1 MIDVPEQTC
10 APASMVTWQSLAIA
24 FALHALL
31 FLLFWGF
38 AFFTPR
44 EEEKKE
50 PEIIPIDL
58 TIVPPWAK
66 KTDDLKPD
74 PRPPPPKQK
83 AVKPPKTAKPEKVKE
98 EVPLMTGLAVEQVK
112 VEPEKEP
119 EKKPEIKPE
128 KKPEKKPEMKRGDL
142 KNKAKLQKTPPKP
155 QKPEPK
161 LKDTA
166 KLNKVPAPPAPPP
179 PPDIKIPDS
188 VRDFGKGTASED
200 PLKNIDMKKMLE
212 QGYRYGARNQLATS
226 EEQLC
231 LSLIKR
237 AINREWDKESF
248 NYHEGLRNIQVKL
261 QLGID
266 GKVRGFMVLSGSG
279 DADVDR
285 TAHNALTRLRGTKI
299 NGLTEQFLTKYPELN
314 TVMEPKM
321 GH

>member
-1 MIDVPEQTC
+1 
-10 APASMVTWQSLAIA
+10 MVTWQSLAIA

-31 FLLFWGF
+31 FLLFWGVTFF
-38 AFFTPR
+38 APR
-44 EEEKKE
+44 AEEKKE
-50 PEIIPIDL
+50 LEVIPVDL

-74 PRPPPPKQK
+74 PKPPAPKQENQPQPK
-83 AVKPPKTAKPEKVKE
+83 AQEPKKQQKKE
-98 EVPLMTGLAVEQVK
+98 IPVLTGEAVEQVK
-112 VEPEKEP
+112 VEPEKKPEQKKKPEEKKPEP
-119 EKKPEIKPE
+119 EKKPE
-128 KKPEKKPEMKRGDL
+128 MRRGDL
-142 KNKAKLQKTPPKP
+142 KNKAKKIKGQPKP

-161 LKDTA
+161 LKDKA
-166 KLNKVPAPPAPPP
+166 KLKEVPAPPAPPLP
-179 PPDIKIPDS
+179 PTVKIPDS
-188 VRDFGKGTASED
+188 VRDFGKGTAAED

-212 QGYRYGARNQLATS
+212 QGYRYGTRNQLATS

-261 QLGID
+261 QLGTD
-266 GKVRGFMVLSGSG
+266 GKVRGFTVLSGSG

-285 TAHNALTRLRGTKI
+285 TAQNALIRLRGTKI
-299 NGLTEQFLTKYPELN
+299 NGLTEQFLKKYPELN

-321 GH
+321 GR